1 MVSLLRLLNLWMDLL
16 CGDTVLWQG
25 HDIVVVDSP
34 VGRLDL
40 TVSYDLRFPELYQLL
55 RFQQDAQVLLVPA
68 AFTRVTGEAHF
79 YVVVAAAQ
87 ARKHNEKR
95 ESYGDSLIID
105 PWRRITARLPDHLS
119 TGIAIAD
126 IDLSNIV
133 RIRMPISEHQKLG
146 AWRKASCL

>member
-55 RFQQDAQVLLVPA
+55 RFQQDAQ
-68 AFTRVTGEAHF
+68 
-79 YVVVAAAQ
+79 VVAAAQ